1 MTESKKLCIMFQV
14 ELITDTQFFAA
25 SHFYRQLHL
34 SFSNDKLF
42 FDTWE
47 CWHAAENNGI
57 LKLN

>member
-1 MTESKKLCIMFQV
+1 MFQV